1 MKSYNQQAKEFGE
14 EFAQEWFKDWKKDYS
29 INSGPNFK
37 WENFPDMVKRFANV
51 HCGLSLFWKE
61 KTKRWEELGVIAGDS
76 AYKKTIEILKE
87 ENLLTTTDLS
97 L

>member
-51 HCGLSLFWKE
+51 HCGLSLFWK
-61 KTKRWEELGVIAGDS
+61 
-76 AYKKTIEILKE
+76 KKQRDGKSWA
-87 ENLLTTTDLS
+87 LLLETL
-97 L
+97 LIKKQLRF